1 MTKTAWVFP
10 GQGSQAVGMG
20 MDLLDIPEAKAKFD
34 LASDLL
40 GWNVADRIQG
50 DVAELS
56 KTLYTQPCLY
66 IVETILA
73 DLLKAK
79 GKTPDFVAGHSLGE
93 YSALYAAGVFSF
105 DAGLKIIQTRSQ
117 LMDSCSSG
125 SMAALL
131 GFDRSALEA
140 AIGSTEGVVMAND
153 NNDGQVVISGEPEA
167 VDAILNSVKSK
178 RAVKLNVSGAFHSPL
193 MADAAETFSTVL
205 KDMPFNDA
213 QIPVLSNT
221 DPTPSTSA
229 EELKARLS
237 RQMTGSVRWREISL
251 ALPSLGVTTV
261 TEVGP
266 GKVLVGIMKR
276 TCEGVEF
283 GTIGTLADLTP
294 ADLEAQI

>member
-20 MDLLDIPEAKAKFD
+20 MDLLTMPEAKAKFD
-34 LASDLL
+34 LASELL
-40 GWNVADRIQG
+40 EWSVADRIQG
-50 DVAELS
+50 DATELS

-73 DLLKAK
+73 DQLKAQ

-105 DAGLKIIQTRSQ
+105 EAGLKLIQTRSQ

-131 GFDRSALEA
+131 GFDRTALET
-140 AIGSTEGVVMAND
+140 AIGNTEGVVMAND

-167 VDAILNSVKSK
+167 VELILSTVKSK

-193 MADAAETFSTVL
+193 MSEAAETFSTVL

-213 QIPVLSNT
+213 AIPVLSNT
-221 DPTPSTSA
+221 DPTPSTDA
-229 EELKARLS
+229 AELKARLTK
-237 RQMTGSVRWREISL
+237 QMTGAVRWREISL
-251 ALPSLGVTTV
+251 ALPGLGVTAV

-283 GTIGTLADLTP
+283 GTIGTLADL
-294 ADLEAQI
+294 EAQI

>member
-20 MDLLDIPEAKAKFD
+20 MDLLTMPEAKAKFD
-34 LASDLL
+34 LASELL
-40 GWNVADRIQG
+40 EWSVADRLQG
-50 DVAELS
+50 DATELS

-73 DLLKAK
+73 DQLKAQ

-93 YSALYAAGVFSF
+93 YSALYVAGVFSF
-105 DAGLKIIQTRSQ
+105 EAGLKLIQTRSQ

-131 GFDRSALEA
+131 GFDRSALET
-140 AIGSTEGVVMAND
+140 AIANTEGVVMAND

-167 VDAILNSVKSK
+167 VEWILANVKAK

-193 MADAAETFSTVL
+193 MSEAAETFSTVL

-213 QIPVLSNT
+213 AIPVLSN
-221 DPTPSTSA
+221 
-229 EELKARLS
+229 
-237 RQMTGSVRWREISL
+237 
-251 ALPSLGVTTV
+251 

-283 GTIGTLADLTP
+283 GTIGTLADL
-294 ADLEAQI
+294 EAQI